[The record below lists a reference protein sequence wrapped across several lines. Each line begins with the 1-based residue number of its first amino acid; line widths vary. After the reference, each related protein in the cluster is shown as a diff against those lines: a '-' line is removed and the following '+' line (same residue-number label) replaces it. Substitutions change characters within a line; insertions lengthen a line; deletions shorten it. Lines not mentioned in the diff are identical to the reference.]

1 MIREKCTF
9 MYHVAQT
16 DCSLWLLGNEFRGCT
31 AQSRLVVQMVQICNM
46 INTLKRTPFF
56 TFLMLPPHQCCSQ
69 AGCTYRNIIV
79 GNQFLLTEFK
89 AYMPSVD
96 DSLSLLCILLSFS
109 LSLFHTHTHTHTII
123 DRSTRQNADWMW
135 FVSLSLSYHTHI
147 KSTRISHA
155 SQQCCKWPRI
165 RFAAVEV
172 FRGIRCNLNKE
183 AT

>member
-1 MIREKCTF
+1 MTDDDDDDDDGKCS
-9 MYHVAQT
+9 QT

-96 DSLSLLCILLSFS
+96 DSLSLLCILLSFY
-109 LSLFHTHTHTHTII
+109 LYFTHTHNH
-123 DRSTRQNADWMW
+123 
-135 FVSLSLSYHTHI
+135 
-147 KSTRISHA
+147 
-155 SQQCCKWPRI
+155 
-165 RFAAVEV
+165 
-172 FRGIRCNLNKE
+172 
-183 AT
+183 